1 MAEAV
6 ARRTK
11 LRVKPTVETRLSSGA
26 DPANVESQMAKK
38 PYTVIV
44 AEDDPVSAKILLN
57 ELQKAGF
64 KVQVFPNGGEA
75 IQAIKQSPPD
85 VAILDLMMPKLHGF
99 EVCRMIKTDPA
110 LKAVKVMILTARAY
124 KPDQDK
130 AMELGADEFVLKPF
144 APNEI
149 AQKVRTLAGG

>member
-1 MAEAV
+1 MYEDV
-6 ARRTK
+6 VHRPK
-11 LRVKPTVETRLSSGA
+11 LRVKPMVETHLSSA
-26 DPANVESQMAKK
+26 PDPAKVERHMAKK
-38 PYTVIV
+38 PCTVVV
-44 AEDDPVSAKILLN
+44 AEDDPVAAKILLN

-75 IQAIKQSPPD
+75 IQAIKLSPPD

-149 AQKVRTLAGG
+149 VQKVRTLAGG

>member
-6 ARRTK
+6 AHRPK
-11 LRVKPTVETRLSSGA
+11 LRFKPTDETRLSSVS
-26 DPANVESQMAKK
+26 DPANVSSHMAKK
-38 PYTVIV
+38 PYTVVV

-99 EVCRMIKTDPA
+99 EVCRMIKTDAA
-110 LKAVKVMILTARAY
+110 LKSVKVMILTARAY

-130 AMELGADEFVLKPF
+130 AMELGADGFVLKPF

-149 AQKVRTLAGG
+149 IEKIRKLAGG